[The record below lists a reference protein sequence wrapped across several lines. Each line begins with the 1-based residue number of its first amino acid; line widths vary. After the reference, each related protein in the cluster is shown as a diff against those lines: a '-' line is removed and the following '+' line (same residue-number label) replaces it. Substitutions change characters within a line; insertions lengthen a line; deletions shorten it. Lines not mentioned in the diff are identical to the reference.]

1 MWLLQVKLSWLSIQM
16 NPAVLLSLLQH
27 QVKPGDFGRDIASST
42 SCLLAWYSPLSSPGS
57 STSMSQAELQR
68 SCRVIIYLVS
78 QCRALSFVL
87 KLKSIISLRLV
98 GCSEWERCLAKEFQ
112 CSPILRVRCLLMN
125 LSWAFYISVWTKD
138 GAEST
143 WSWFHVLTFLLLESL
158 ASWLYFFIEFL

>member
-78 QCRALSFVL
+78 QCCALSFVL
-87 KLKSIISLRLV
+87 KIYHQPSIGGML
-98 GCSEWERCLAKEFQ
+98 EWERCLAKEFQ

-158 ASWLYFFIEFL
+158 ALWLYFVVEFL